1 MLDIKRVRLHYNDV
15 LASTLCRGKG
25 DYGLGALI
33 HLDTQ
38 RRDFLVQIE
47 QKRELH
53 NKNSKLVPILMQQSK
68 DTNHMLSEMRL
79 LSEEIHAL
87 EVVLNETDTKINSLL
102 LNIPNELRKDTPD
115 SPQNVPIRL
124 VGDLPQFNFKVKPHW
139 EIGTSLDILDFQR
152 ATKLSGTRFVVL
164 KGLAA
169 RLERALI
176 NFMLDVHCD
185 TNRYTEVATPYLV
198 QKEMMVGTG
207 QLPKFE
213 NEMFRLDSKDLF
225 LIPTGEVSIT
235 NLYRD
240 EILDGNTLPIKHVAM
255 TPCFRREA
263 GASGNA
269 SKGILRQ
276 HQFNKVELV
285 NFVHPNAS
293 YEALEKLTLEA
304 EDILKRLK
312 LPYRVVR
319 LCCEEVGFSAAMT
332 YDIEVWMP
340 SQNDYVEISSCS
352 NFESFQARRANIR
365 FRDKV
370 SNKVQYVHTLNGSGL
385 AVGRTLAAIMENYQT
400 ADGFFAIPEVLIPY
414 MNGMTT
420 FG

>member
-1 MLDIKRVRLHYNDV
+1 MLDMKRVRLNYNEV
-15 LASTLCRGKG
+15 LASILRRGKG

-33 HLDTQ
+33 DLDTH
-38 RRDFLVQIE
+38 RRDCLVHIE
-47 QKRELH
+47 KKRELH
-53 NKNSKLVPILMQQSK
+53 NKNSKLVPVLMRQGKNTAELQ
-68 DTNHMLSEMRL
+68 SEMRI
-79 LSEEIHAL
+79 LSDEIHAL
-87 EVVLNETDTKINSLL
+87 EVVLNEIDTRIKSFL

-115 SPQNVPIRL
+115 SPQNVPIRI
-124 VGDLPQFNFKVKPHW
+124 VGDIPELKFIAKPHW
-139 EIGTSLDILDFQR
+139 EIGTSLDILDFER

-176 NFMLDVHCD
+176 NLMMDVHCD
-185 TNRYTEVATPYLV
+185 INHYTEVATPYLV
-198 QKEMMVGTG
+198 QREMMVGTG

-213 NEMFRLDSKDLF
+213 NDMFHLDSKDLF
-225 LIPTGEVSIT
+225 LIPTGEVSVT
-235 NLYRD
+235 NMYRD

-263 GASGNA
+263 SASGNE

-285 NFVHPNAS
+285 NFVHPKDS

-319 LCCEEVGFSAAMT
+319 LCCDEVGFSAAMT

-340 SQNDYVEISSCS
+340 SQNAYVEISSCS
-352 NFESFQARRANIR
+352 NFESYQARRANIR
-365 FRDKV
+365 FRDKD
-370 SNKVQYVHTLNGSGL
+370 SKKVQFVHTLNGSGL
-385 AVGRTLAAIMENYQT
+385 AIGRTLAAIMENYQT